1 MKRKIES
8 IFGNERNTLYCSTSK
23 IKITSHEIFSFDNV
37 KGYECILIKK

>member
-23 IKITSHEIFSFDNV
+23 IKITSHEINSFDNV